1 MVAVGPTAIDT
12 PLTHERL
19 NDPELGADLLARIP
33 LGRFGQINDV
43 VGAVVFL
50 ASPAAALING
60 TTLMVDGGWSAQ

>member
-19 NDPELGADLLARIP
+19 KDPELGGDLLARIP

-43 VGAVVFL
+43 VVYSGVPSIPSRCACQWHN
-50 ASPAAALING
+50 P
-60 TTLMVDGGWSAQ
+60 DG